1 VRPTSRWLAA
11 GACALAL
18 ASCGGAAA
26 TTAPVTHPPR
36 AATRPTT
43 TTASST
49 TTSTTVASVTTTSA
63 KPARATWHGD
73 STPAPALHNAG
84 TDYVAI
90 FLSLERTRVWLEAHH
105 PDPALV
111 PRVWVDG
118 TDIAKQFRRH
128 LGDLQRHH
136 VRWVD
141 VGDRSV
147 AKVVSVVD
155 GSVTL
160 RVDEYTSAVHLVDDS
175 GRVVDRVAQGPVFH
189 WIVLLDRG
197 GDGRWLIAA
206 VDERLTD
213 AEVHL

>member
-1 VRPTSRWLAA
+1 VGWIVA
-11 GACALAL
+11 GACALA
-18 ASCGGAAA
+18 ACGGGAAA
-26 TTAPVTHPPR
+26 TSGP
-36 AATRPTT
+36 RPTT
-43 TTASST
+43 EPAAPAAGAVPTSTSST
-49 TTSTTVASVTTTSA
+49 SSTAQA
-63 KPARATWHGD
+63 AARTAPTARTGWTGD
-73 STPAPALHNAG
+73 GTPAPALRNTG
-84 TDYVAI
+84 TDYVAV

-118 TDIAKQFRRH
+118 TAIAAQFRRH

-160 RVDEYTSAVHLVDDS
+160 QVDEYTTAVHLVDAS
-175 GRVVDRVAQGPVFH
+175 GRVVDRAPQGPVFH

-197 GDGRWLIAA
+197 GDGRWLIAS
-206 VDERLTD
+206 VDEQLTD

>member
-1 VRPTSRWLAA
+1 M
-11 GACALAL
+11 GACAL

-26 TTAPVTHPPR
+26 STAPRTFMRPS
-36 AATRPTT
+36 TRPV
-43 TTASST
+43 AGGT
-49 TTSTTVASVTTTSA
+49 TTSTSTSTTAPAPRRARPSA
-63 KPARATWHGD
+63 TTKAATGATAATWRGD
-73 STPAPALHNAG
+73 STPAPPLHNTG

-90 FLSLERTRVWLEAHH
+90 FRSLDRTRVWLEAHH

-111 PRVWVDG
+111 PRVWVEG
-118 TDIAKQFRRH
+118 TDIAAQFRRH
-128 LGDLQRHH
+128 LGDLRRHR

-141 VGDRSV
+141 VGDRSE

-160 RVDEYTSAVHLVDDS
+160 RVAEHTTAVHLVDDS
-175 GRVVDRVAQGPVFH
+175 GRVVDRVTQGPVFH

-197 GDGRWLIAA
+197 GDGRWLIAS
-206 VDERLTD
+206 VDPQLTD